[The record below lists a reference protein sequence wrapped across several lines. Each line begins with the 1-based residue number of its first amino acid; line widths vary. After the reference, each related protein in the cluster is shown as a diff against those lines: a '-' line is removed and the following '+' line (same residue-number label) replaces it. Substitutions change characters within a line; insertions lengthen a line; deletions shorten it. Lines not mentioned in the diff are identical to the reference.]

1 MTTTRS
7 RPRRR
12 QPQPAKPKTEPTISD
27 SERVRRL
34 AARGLSR
41 RAIERKL
48 QLSRQ
53 AVNVALQRSSKRGRP
68 LGNKHARLHV
78 LTDEATVAW
87 LRALARELGISVGE
101 ALRRLRIAMTEREHA
116 PANGSAADGGG

>member
-1 MTTTRS
+1 MTTPRS
-7 RPRRR
+7 RPR
-12 QPQPAKPKTEPTISD
+12 KPKTAKPEPAITD
-27 SERVRRL
+27 SERARRL

-53 AVNVALQRSSKRGRP
+53 AVTVALLRSSTRGRP
-68 LGNKHARLHV
+68 RGNKHARLHV
-78 LTDEATVAW
+78 LTDEATADW

-101 ALRRLRIAMTEREHA
+101 VLRRLRVAMTAPTLEHE
-116 PANGSAADGGG
+116 PRPAADGGG

>member
-1 MTTTRS
+1 MTSTRS

-12 QPQPAKPKTEPTISD
+12 KPKPAEPEPTITD
-27 SERVRRL
+27 AERARRL
-34 AARGLSR
+34 ADRGLSR

-53 AVNVALQRSSKRGRP
+53 AVNAALQRSSKRGRP
-68 LGNKHARLHV
+68 RGDKHARLHV

-87 LRALARELGISVGE
+87 LRALARELGVSVGE
-101 ALRRLRIAMTEREHA
+101 ALRRLRVAITEPAHERA
-116 PANGSAADGGG
+116 RANGSAADGGG

>member
-1 MTTTRS
+1 MTTPRS
-7 RPRRR
+7 RPRKR
-12 QPQPAKPKTEPTISD
+12 QPKTAKPEPAVTD
-27 SERVRRL
+27 SERARRL

-68 LGNKHARLHV
+68 PGNKHARLHV
-78 LTDEATVAW
+78 LTDAATVAW
-87 LRALARELGISVGE
+87 LRALARELGVSVGE
-101 ALRRLRIAMTEREHA
+101 VLRRMRVAMTAPTLEHE
-116 PANGSAADGGG
+116 PRPAADGGA